1 MKSINKKI
9 LIAFSILIIVIIVGF
24 LFYST
29 LHVNESFST
38 TSGTPVGTPSS
49 PELTATPMKEVE
61 ENIKTKETKEANSSK
76 PQNTSAT
83 TSTSVSKNNLL
94 SDKEQTLFDDLLSN
108 KLTDVNIQS
117 LINSGFLTE
126 NMIERFL
133 SKLTNTNTNE
143 TFVGANLVADVNYI
157 DKNKNPLELI
167 NTESDEFELP
177 NSIFEGFDVNTP
189 IYAKYY

>member
-9 LIAFSILIIVIIVGF
+9 LIALSILIIVIIVGF

-29 LHVNESFST
+29 RNINESFI
-38 TSGTPVGTPSS
+38 TPSGTPSS
-49 PELTATPMKEVE
+49 SELTDTPMKDDYVQSPQE
-61 ENIKTKETKEANSSK
+61 KQTAPSS
-76 PQNTSAT
+76 N
-83 TSTSVSKNNLL
+83 NNLL
-94 SDKEQTLFDDLLSN
+94 SEKEQSLFNDLLSN

-133 SKLTNTNTNE
+133 SKLSNTNTNE
-143 TFVGANLVADVNYI
+143 TFVGANVIADMNYI
-157 DKNKNPLELI
+157 ENNKKSLDIN
-167 NTESDEFELP
+167 NTEINDFVLP
-177 NSIFEGFDVNTP
+177 NSVFEGFDTNTQ

>member
-29 LHVNESFST
+29 LHLNEGFST
-38 TSGTPVGTPSS
+38 TTGTPVGTPSS

-61 ENIKTKETKEANSSK
+61 ENKEHEKSK
-76 PQNTSAT
+76 PQKDDV
-83 TSTSVSKNNLL
+83 STHKSENNLL